1 MKKMIVKA
9 LSLLLVVAVFFGL
22 LPVFSYAANAAE
34 TYTYVLVRS
43 PKNLTSG
50 EYLLIAAATGANKG
64 NYNYYA
70 MTTKEDSK
78 YLMIQGIGQGFTTL
92 PTTLN
97 LPDSLYSQF
106 AWTVQGDINGLTM
119 KTPDGTYLTATSG
132 SSAVSLTSA
141 GTQWV
146 ATHNAEQKTFS
157 FAAVNRYLALRSDVS
172 VTGTNGMCGFT
183 TYPDDTG
190 DILFYVYKRVNT
202 EELKSVLMY
211 HSLNLASDISINYIL
226 PKDQFNGFEQI
237 RMEIDR
243 PIFDG
248 NTLVTWETIF
258 MEPVDNGEYFY
269 FTVDDMTA
277 VQMNNPLQAVIYAH
291 KDGVDYITE
300 ADYYSIGTYA
310 YNQLDKTASSTALRK
325 VCAELLRYGSKS
337 QVFKNY
343 RTDALVDASMT
354 EEHKAY
360 LSPLEEVVFG
370 SNKELLNDLTNAS
383 ITWAGMGLDL
393 QTKIVVRMI
402 LDLSDYTGSPEDL
415 TMRVKVTDVTG
426 KETTYTL
433 TEVEAYKPED
443 NLYAFDF
450 SQLNAAELRSVLS
463 AAAFIG
469 ETQVSATRVYSVD
482 TYGKGKPGALGE
494 TCRAMI
500 AYGDAARAYFE
511 Q

>member
-1 MKKMIVKA
+1 MKKTFVKA
-9 LSLLLVVAVFFGL
+9 LSLVLVVAALLGL
-22 LPVFSYAANAAE
+22 MPVFSYSANAAE

-119 KTPDGTYLTATSG
+119 KTPDGTYLTATSD

-190 DILFYVYKRVNT
+190 DIHFYVYKRVNT
-202 EELKSVLMY
+202 EELKSILLY

-226 PKDQFNGFEQI
+226 PKDQFAGFEQL
-237 RMEIDR
+237 RMEVDR
-243 PIFDG
+243 PIYEG
-248 NTLVTWETIF
+248 NTLVNWETIL
-258 MEPVDNGEYFY
+258 MEPTEKGEYYY
-269 FTVDDMTA
+269 FVLEDMTA
-277 VQMNNPLQAVIYAH
+277 VQMNNTIQATFYAH
-291 KDGVDYITE
+291 KDGVDYMTE
-300 ADYYSIGTYA
+300 SDYYSIGTYA
-310 YNQLDKTASSTALRK
+310 YNQLNKDGTPDALRQ
-325 VCAELLRYGSKS
+325 VCAELLRYGGKS
-337 QVFKNY
+337 QQYKKY
-343 RTDALVDASMT
+343 RTDALVDSAMT
-354 EEHKAY
+354 EEHRAY
-360 LSPLEEVVFG
+360 LSPLEEVKFG
-370 SNKELLNDLTNAS
+370 SVNQILNDCPNAS
-383 ITWAGMGLDL
+383 VTWGGIGLDL
-393 QTKIVVRMI
+393 QTKVTVRMV
-402 LDLSDYTGSPEDL
+402 LNLSNFTGNPEDL
-415 TMRVKVTDVTG
+415 VLQVDATDTNG
-426 KETTYTL
+426 MEISYTL
-433 TEVEAYKPED
+433 TDCMVYNQAK

-450 SQLNAAELRSVLS
+450 SELKAAELRSVLS
-463 AAAFIG
+463 AAAFVG
-469 ETQVSATRVYSVD
+469 NTQVSPTRVYSVD
-482 TYGKGKPGALGE
+482 TYGNGKTGE
-494 TCRAMI
+494 LEATCRALI
-500 AYGDAARAYFE
+500 AYSDAALNYFAR
-511 Q
+511 